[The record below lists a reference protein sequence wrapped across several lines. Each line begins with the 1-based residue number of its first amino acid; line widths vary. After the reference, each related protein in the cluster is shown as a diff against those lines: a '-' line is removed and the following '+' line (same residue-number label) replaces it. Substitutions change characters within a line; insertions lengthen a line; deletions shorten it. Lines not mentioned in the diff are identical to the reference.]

1 MKTLIYVSG
10 GKGGIGKSITALSL
24 ADYFAKSGSVLL
36 IDADPTNADSFT
48 PLDKCKQEGVTAIR
62 ANIRSED
69 ASGQIDTSG
78 LTSLFDNELVSSV
91 DTVIIDAPAGDTV
104 LMASAGSFV
113 TDICKALG
121 AKSVFC
127 WLVDSLDRAAVNTVG
142 TAWNEI
148 QGADQILLVKNHGK
162 SNNFNFYED
171 SATMEKIKSSPNVST
186 VDLPKIAIR
195 LIENIKIDRMTWK
208 KIAEETPIGNRIE
221 GQRVLKLLHQSFEG
235 AGL

>member
-1 MKTLIYVSG
+1 MKKLIYVSG
-10 GKGGIGKSITALSL
+10 GKGGIGKSITAVSI

-48 PLDKCKQEGVTAIR
+48 PINTCKQDGVTAIR

-69 ASGQIDTSG
+69 ATGQIDTSG
-78 LTSLFDNELVSSV
+78 LTALFDNELVISV

-104 LMASAGSFV
+104 LLASAGSFV
-113 TDICKALG
+113 IEICKALG

-127 WLVDSLDRAAVNTVG
+127 WLVDSMDRAAVNTVG

-148 QGADQILLVKNHGK
+148 QGADQILMVKNHGK
-162 SNNFNFYED
+162 SNNFDFYEA
-171 SATMEKIKSSPNVST
+171 SETMAKIKSSPNVTS

-208 KIAEETPIGNRIE
+208 KIAEETPIGNRVE
-221 GQRVLKLLHQSFEG
+221 GQRVRKLLHQSFED